1 MFLANW
7 LTNCFF
13 GAKGERQSHSIESEL
28 LPFPPQGSAT
38 EWLESKW

>member
-13 GAKGERQSHSIESEL
+13 GAKGERQSRSIESQL
-28 LPFPPQGSAT
+28 LPFPHSEALLSC
-38 EWLESKW
+38 WN